1 MKELF
6 ENGDMSVD
14 KIPDFCKGYLVE
26 GKPAREYFNH
36 LQLLSAKAKQRKA
49 SRLQLACERNQR
61 NYIMKIMT
69 GFTCTAQ
76 ETPCF

>member
-49 SRLQLACERNQR
+49 SRLLRKKPTQLYYEDYDWFHLYR
-61 NYIMKIMT
+61 T
-69 GFTCTAQ
+69 GNSLFLS
-76 ETPCF
+76 